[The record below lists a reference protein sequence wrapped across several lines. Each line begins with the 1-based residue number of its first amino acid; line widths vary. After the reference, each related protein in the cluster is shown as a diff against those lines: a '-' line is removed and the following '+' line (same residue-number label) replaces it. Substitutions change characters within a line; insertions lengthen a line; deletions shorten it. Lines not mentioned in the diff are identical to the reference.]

1 MITVTNEKVRAS
13 KDHPVSILRASE
25 WASQQHLSRR
35 REKMQPTLYSSEIL
49 TSQEDAFILI
59 KKKYNQNLKENTTK
73 EKTSTQN
80 SMRET
85 PHLAPHGIRIWR
97 ISPLSTLI
105 VFFPRTPFGGSSVSV
120 STVLEVWWW

>member
-59 KKKYNQNLKENTTK
+59 KKIQSKFKREHNQREDEHSELDAR
-73 EKTSTQN
+73 N
-80 SMRET
+80 S
-85 PHLAPHGIRIWR
+85 P
-97 ISPLSTLI
+97 
-105 VFFPRTPFGGSSVSV
+105 SSA
-120 STVLEVWWW
+120 TWN